1 MGAKVIFAF
10 RKIIECESRRIGFLY
25 LISSAVFLLV
35 GACAALALQIDMF
48 STSTRFLN
56 PELFGKVLT
65 EHGMAMIFVVLLP
78 LIPGTLGNL
87 VLPAALGTRNLAM
100 PRWNL
105 AGWLCHS
112 IGGVLVLVS
121 IELGAYTSGW
131 TMLQPPAVPVM
142 LFGSLIAGL
151 FLCAVSVLILA
162 LCILRTTLST
172 RHRNIALKQ
181 FPLFVWFFLFWAL
194 IETLVTP
201 IRLVTLVLT
210 LTAQNDAGSYLSLV
224 DASGIVRYQLL
235 FWLYAGP
242 AVLAT
247 LLPAIG
253 ITYEVL
259 SAQIRSKLPSRTMLV
274 ATGGGLSM
282 LILMSWGQHLVTA
295 AEQEKLAA
303 VGSLFAALTA
313 VPLLLIVTSWLGMIV
328 RVRNVLTVPLAFVWL
343 QLAAMVFAIL
353 TTCVK
358 AIPALG
364 VYLHN
369 SYFTVAQLHLVL
381 LGTVFTSFLAGLFH
395 WLPVVANRE
404 YKKRFGYLVAGGF
417 AIGNMATFLP
427 MFLLGTQGSPKGLQ
441 DYPAQFQ
448 SLHLVSSIGATIL
461 FGSLLFG
468 MAIAVW
474 SYFNGTPKHAEEKL
488 ETIGGEFSYAPL
500 AAGQIGREM

>member
-1 MGAKVIFAF
+1 MIFAF
-10 RKIIECESRRIGFLY
+10 RKVLECESRRIGFLY
-25 LISSAVFLLV
+25 LISCAVFLLV

-56 PELFGKVLT
+56 PELFGKLLT

-87 VLPAALGTRNLAM
+87 VIPAALGTRNLAM

-105 AGWLCHS
+105 AGWLCHL

-121 IELGAYTSGW
+121 IESGAYTSGW
-131 TMLQPPAVPVM
+131 TMLQPPAVSVM
-142 LFGSLIAGL
+142 LYGSLIAGL

-201 IRLVTLVLT
+201 IRLITLVLT
-210 LTAQNDAGSYLSLV
+210 FAAQNNAGSFLSLLDAG
-224 DASGIVRYQLL
+224 GIMRYQLL

-259 SAQIRSKLPSRTMLV
+259 SAQIQSKLPSRTMLV

-313 VPLLLIVTSWLGMIV
+313 VPLLLFLTSWLGLMA
-328 RVRNVLTVPLAFVWL
+328 RVRNILTVPLAFIWL
-343 QLAAMVFAIL
+343 QLAGMVLLTLTIL
-353 TTCVK
+353 VK

-369 SYFTVAQLHLVL
+369 SYFAVAQLHLLL
-381 LGTVFTSFLAGLFH
+381 LGTVLTSFLSGLFH
-395 WLPVVANRE
+395 WLPIVTNRE
-404 YKKRFGYLVAGGF
+404 YKKRAGYLVAGGF
-417 AIGNMATFLP
+417 AIGSMATFLP

-448 SLHLVSSIGATIL
+448 SLHLVSSIGAIIL

-474 SYFNGTPKHAEEKL
+474 TYFKETPSPADERL
-488 ETIGGEFSYAPL
+488 ETTGGEFSYAPL
-500 AAGQIGREM
+500 AAGQIGREVL

>member
-1 MGAKVIFAF
+1 MIFAF
-10 RKIIECESRRIGFLY
+10 RRILEFESRRIGFLY
-25 LISSAVFLLV
+25 LISCAVFLLV

-48 STSTRFLN
+48 STATRFLN
-56 PELFGKVLT
+56 PELFGKLLT

-87 VLPAALGTRNLAM
+87 VIPAALGTKNLAM
-100 PRWNL
+100 PRLNL
-105 AGWLCHS
+105 AGWYCHFV
-112 IGGVLVLVS
+112 GGILVLVS
-121 IELGAYTSGW
+121 IEMGAYTSGW
-131 TMLQPPAVPVM
+131 TMLQPPAVSVM
-142 LFGSLIAGL
+142 LFGSLIVGL
-151 FLCAVSVLILA
+151 FLCAASVFILA
-162 LCILRTTLST
+162 LCIMRTTLS
-172 RHRNIALKQ
+172 RKHRKITYKQ
-181 FPLFVWFFLFWAL
+181 FPLIAWFFLFWGL
-194 IETLVTP
+194 VQILVTP
-201 IRLVTLVLT
+201 VRLVTLVLT
-210 LTAQNDAGSYLSLV
+210 LVAQNTAGSYLSLLE
-224 DASGIVRYQLL
+224 AAGIVRYQQL

-242 AVLAT
+242 ATLAT

-274 ATGGGLSM
+274 ATGGGLSL
-282 LILMSWGQHLVTA
+282 LIMMSWGQHLVTA
-295 AEQEKLAA
+295 ADQEKLAA

-395 WLPVVANRE
+395 WLPVVTNRE
-404 YKKRFGYLVAGGF
+404 YKIHFGYLVAGGF
-417 AIGNMATFLP
+417 AIGSMATFLP
-427 MFLLGTQGSPKGLQ
+427 MFLLGTKGSPKGLQ

-448 SLHLVSSIGATIL
+448 SLHLVSSIGAVIL
-461 FGSLLFG
+461 FSSLLFG
-468 MAIAVW
+468 MVIAVW
-474 SYFNGTPKHAEEKL
+474 SYFRGTPKSANEKF

-500 AAGQIGREM
+500 VAGQIRRDR